1 MSSSPLAS
9 AILQRAGLACLLVLA
24 ASAVTFALVAAAPG
38 NVAAL
43 IAERAA
49 GPGADAEMIRRIG
62 TELGLYDPL
71 PVRYGRWLW
80 AALGG
85 DFGVS
90 LRTGKPIATE
100 FAARIPMTAALLAG
114 GGVLAF
120 LTSLAFGLAGAVS
133 NGGFVDRLLHTI
145 ALVGASTPNFF
156 VAALLVIVFSVML
169 GWVPTFGVSGFTSW
183 LLPWVTI
190 ALFPASVLSRVVRV
204 SLQEAMSR
212 PFATTGFAKG
222 HTRGQ
227 VLVREALPNIAI
239 PFLTTFGA
247 QFTLMVIGSIVV
259 ESVFALRGVGAFFI
273 EAIRFRDFV
282 GMQSVLLLF
291 VVFFVTV
298 NFAVDLVCMLVD
310 PRIRRAR
317 GG

>member
-1 MSSSPLAS
+1 MKST
-9 AILQRAGLACLLVLA
+9 ILRRMLLACLLILA
-24 ASAVTFALVAAAPG
+24 ASALTFALVAAAPG

-49 GPGADAEMIRRIG
+49 GPGADAEMITKIG
-62 TELGLYDPL
+62 NELGLHDPL
-71 PVRYGRWLW
+71 PIRYGRWL
-80 AALGG
+80 ASALAG
-85 DFGVS
+85 DFGIS
-90 LRTGKPIATE
+90 LRTGKPISRE

-120 LTSLAFGLAGAVS
+120 ILSITLGIAGAVS
-133 NGGFVDRLLHTI
+133 NGGVMDRFLHAFSLI
-145 ALVGASTPNFF
+145 GASTPNFF

-169 GWVPTFGVSGFTSW
+169 GWVPTFGTSGLTSW

-204 SLQEAMSR
+204 NLQEAMSR

-222 HTRGQ
+222 YTRTQ
-227 VLVREALPNIAI
+227 VLLREALPNIAI

-247 QFTLMVIGSIVV
+247 QFTLMIIGSIVV
-259 ESVFALRGVGAFFI
+259 ETVFALRGVGAFFI
-273 EAIRFRDFV
+273 EAIRFRDFI

-291 VVFFVTV
+291 VVFFVMV
-298 NFAVDLVCMLVD
+298 NFIVDMICIVAD
-310 PRIRRAR
+310 PRMRRAR
-317 GG
+317 GA

>member
-1 MSSSPLAS
+1 MKRT
-9 AILQRAGLACLLVLA
+9 ILRRMLLACLLILA
-24 ASAVTFALVAAAPG
+24 ASALTFALVAAAPG

-49 GPGADAEMIRRIG
+49 GPGADAQMIAKIG
-62 TELGLYDPL
+62 NELGLYDPL
-71 PVRYGRWLW
+71 PIRYGRWLSG
-80 AALGG
+80 ALAG
-85 DFGVS
+85 DFGIS
-90 LRTGKPIATE
+90 LRTGKPISSE

-120 LTSLAFGLAGAVS
+120 IFSITLGIAGAVS
-133 NGGFVDRLLHTI
+133 NGGMMDRFLHAFSLI
-145 ALVGASTPNFF
+145 GASTPNFF

-169 GWVPTFGVSGFTSW
+169 GWVPTFGTSGFTSW

-204 SLQEAMSR
+204 NLQEAMSR

-222 HTRGQ
+222 YTRTQ
-227 VLVREALPNIAI
+227 VLLREALPNIAI

-247 QFTLMVIGSIVV
+247 QFTLMIIGSIVV
-259 ESVFALRGVGAFFI
+259 ETVFALRGVGAFFI
-273 EAIRFRDFV
+273 EAIRFRDFI

-291 VVFFVTV
+291 VVFFVMV
-298 NFAVDLVCMLVD
+298 NFIVDMICIVAD
-310 PRIRRAR
+310 PRMRRAR
-317 GG
+317 GA

>member
-1 MSSSPLAS
+1 MKRT
-9 AILQRAGLACLLVLA
+9 ILRRMLLACLLILA
-24 ASAVTFALVAAAPG
+24 ASALTFALVAAAPG

-49 GPGADAEMIRRIG
+49 GPGASAEMITKIG
-62 TELGLYDPL
+62 NELGLHDPL
-71 PVRYGRWLW
+71 PIRYGRWL
-80 AALGG
+80 ASALAG
-85 DFGVS
+85 DFGIS
-90 LRTGKPIATE
+90 LRTGKPISRE

-120 LTSLAFGLAGAVS
+120 IFSITLGIAGAVS
-133 NGGFVDRLLHTI
+133 NGGFMDRFLHAFSLI
-145 ALVGASTPNFF
+145 GASTPNFF

-169 GWVPTFGVSGFTSW
+169 GWVPTFGTSGFTSW

-204 SLQEAMSR
+204 NLQEAMSR

-222 HTRGQ
+222 YTRTQ
-227 VLVREALPNIAI
+227 VLLREALPNIAI

-247 QFTLMVIGSIVV
+247 QFTLMIIGSIVV
-259 ESVFALRGVGAFFI
+259 ETVFALRGVGAFFI
-273 EAIRFRDFV
+273 EAIRFRDFI

-291 VVFFVTV
+291 VVFFVMV
-298 NFAVDLVCMLVD
+298 NFIVDMICIVAD
-310 PRIRRAR
+310 PRMRRAR
-317 GG
+317 GA